1 MKDVAKQ
8 RTIALLSHGG
18 AGKTTLAEALLFLTK
33 VTSRFGSVVDGTSV
47 LDYEP
52 EEIKRQSSLGS
63 AFHSLP
69 WKKQQITF
77 VDTPGGENFLNDTK
91 TVLYGVDSAVV
102 LVDAVDMV
110 KVSTEK
116 GWAFADSLKLP
127 RLVVINK
134 MDRERADF
142 FKALENI
149 NESFASPKA
158 IPVALP
164 IGAESDFK
172 GVVDLLTLKAY
183 SYDKTGV
190 PSEIPVPAD
199 LEPVVEQWREK
210 LLEAICETDDILLE
224 KFLEGE
230 QITNEELE
238 PALKKAILDNHIAPV
253 TPTAAQGLIGL
264 SHLLDSI
271 INRLPSPLERG
282 SVYGHPLDKPDEL
295 VYKEPDPSAPFSGL
309 VIKTIV
315 DPFAGQLTIFRVFS
329 GTLTA
334 DGGFQNV
341 TRSQKERFG
350 QLFALEGKAQKSIEE
365 AGPGD
370 IVAVAKL
377 KNTFT
382 GDSITDEAAPVV
394 FPASPAMEP
403 VVSFAVEAKNKGDEE
418 KVFAAINKM
427 TIEDVTLRLTRNN
440 QTKEMILSG
449 MGQVHVDATL
459 EKIKRKYGVEVILK
473 SPKVAFK
480 ETIKGRAKVQGKYK
494 KQTGGKGQYG
504 DAVIELEP
512 LPRGEGFIFE
522 DKIVGG
528 VIPRQ
533 YIPAVE
539 KGIVEAMAGG
549 VVSGNPV
556 VDCKVALV
564 FGSYHDVD
572 SSEMAFK
579 IAGSMAFK
587 KAFMECKPTILEPI
601 MLLTVTVPDEF
612 MGDVMGDIS
621 SRRGKL
627 LGTETHGKK
636 QVINAHVPQMEL
648 LAYSPVLTSMTG
660 GRGSFSLEFAHYDE
674 APAQIRD
681 KVIAEFK
688 PQEEKE

>member
-18 AGKTTLAEALLFLTK
+18 AGKTSLAEALLFLTK
-33 VTSRFGSVVDGTSV
+33 VSTRLGSVTDGTSV
-47 LDYEP
+47 LDFEP
-52 EEIKRQSSLGS
+52 EEIKRKNSLGS

-69 WKKQQITF
+69 WRRHQITF
-77 VDTPGGENFLNDTK
+77 VDTPGGENFLNDTR
-91 TVLYGVDSAVV
+91 TVLYGVDSALVV
-102 LVDAVDMV
+102 VDAVDLV

-116 GWAFADSLKLP
+116 GWAFADALKLP

-142 FKALENI
+142 DKALESVL
-149 NESFASPKA
+149 ESFTHPRAVPVA
-158 IPVALP
+158 IPV
-164 IGAESDFK
+164 GAESGFK
-172 GVVDLLTLKAY
+172 GLVDLLSMKAHLH
-183 SYDKTGV
+183 DDDGKAAIG
-190 PSEIPVPAD
+190 PVPPE
-199 LEPVVEQWREK
+199 LEGAAAQWREK
-210 LLEAICETDDILLE
+210 LVEAICETDDALIE
-224 KFLEGE
+224 KYLEGE
-230 QITNEELE
+230 EIAAEELE
-238 PALKKAILDNHIAPV
+238 AALKKAVLDGQLAPV
-253 TPTAAQGLIGL
+253 LPLSGQRMAGLQY
-264 SHLLDSI
+264 LLDAI
-271 INRLPSPLERG
+271 VDKLPSPVDRG
-282 SVYGHPLDKPDEL
+282 AVKGSLPGAPESEAAR
-295 VYKEPDPSAPFSGL
+295 EPDPEAPLSAL

-315 DPFAGQLTIFRVFS
+315 DPFAGQLTVFRIFS
-329 GTLTA
+329 GTMA
-334 DGGFQNV
+334 PDGGFLNV
-341 TRSQKERFG
+341 SRGQKERYG
-350 QLFALEGKAQKSIEE
+350 QLFALEGKAQKAVDQ

-370 IVAVAKL
+370 IAAVSKL
-377 KNTFT
+377 KGTLT
-382 GDSITDEAAPVV
+382 GDTLADESAPLIL
-394 FPASPAMEP
+394 PASPAMEP
-403 VVSFAVEAKNKGDEE
+403 VVSFAVESKVKGDEE
-418 KVFAAINKM
+418 KLFAAINKM
-427 TIEDVTLRLTRNN
+427 AIEDVTLRLTRNN

-449 MGQVHVDATL
+449 MGQVHIDATL
-459 EKIKRKYGVEVILK
+459 EKIKRKYNVEVVLK
-473 SPKVAFK
+473 APKVAFK

-587 KAFMECKPTILEPI
+587 KAFMECSPTILEPV

-627 LGTETHGKK
+627 LGTESHGKR
-636 QVINAHVPQMEL
+636 QIINAHVPQMEL
-648 LAYSPVLTSMTG
+648 LTYSPSLTSMTG
-660 GRGSFSLEFAHYDE
+660 GRGSFSLEFSHYDE
-674 APAQIRD
+674 APAQIRE
-681 KVIAEFK
+681 KVIAEYK
-688 PQEEKE
+688 PQEDKE

>member
-1 MKDVAKQ
+1 MKDVQKQ
-8 RTIALLSHGG
+8 RTVSLISHGG
-18 AGKTTLAEALLFLTK
+18 AGKTSLAEAFLYFTK
-33 VTSRFGSVVDGTSV
+33 VSSRLGSVADGTSC
-47 LDYEP
+47 LDFEP
-52 EEIKRQSSLGS
+52 EEIKRKSSLS
-63 AFHSLP
+63 TSFHSVP
-69 WKKQQITF
+69 WKGCQITF
-77 VDTPGGENFLNDTK
+77 ADTPGGENFLNDTR
-91 TVLYGVDSAVV
+91 TVMEGTDGALV

-116 GWAFADSLKLP
+116 GWAFADYLNLP
-127 RLVVINK
+127 RLIVINK
-134 MDRERADF
+134 MDKERADYYRTIDSIT
-142 FKALENI
+142 EN
-149 NESFASPKA
+149 FTSPKPIPIA
-158 IPVALP
+158 IP
-164 IGAESDFK
+164 IGAEDKFT
-172 GVVDLLTLKAY
+172 GTVDLLKNKAY
-183 SYDKTGV
+183 SFDAQGKPTEQPIDGNLQPLV
-190 PSEIPVPAD
+190 A
-199 LEPVVEQWREK
+199 QWREK
-210 LLEAICETDDILLE
+210 LVETISETDDALIEKYLEGQEISAEELDKALKEAVKANKIAPILPAGALKLIGISGILEAIL
-224 KFLEGE
+224 
-230 QITNEELE
+230 
-238 PALKKAILDNHIAPV
+238 
-253 TPTAAQGLIGL
+253 GL
-264 SHLLDSI
+264 
-271 INRLPSPLERG
+271 LPSPAARG
-282 SVYGHPLDKPDEL
+282 PVEGHSPSDPVQPFL
-295 VYKEPDPSAPFSGL
+295 KEPSVEAPFSAL
-309 VIKTIV
+309 VIKTTV
-315 DPFAGQLTIFRVFS
+315 DPFAGQLTIFRIFS
-329 GTLTA
+329 GTLA
-334 DGGFQNV
+334 PDSGFLNV
-341 TRSQKERFG
+341 TRGQKERFG
-350 QLFALEGKAQKSIEE
+350 QLFTLEGKNQKSIEE

-377 KNTFT
+377 KVTQT
-382 GDSITDEAAPVV
+382 GDSITDEASPVI
-394 FPASPAMEP
+394 FNALPPMEP

-418 KVFAAINKM
+418 KVFASINKM
-427 TIEDVTLRLTRNN
+427 TLEDVTLRLNRNN

-449 MGQVHVDATL
+449 MGQVHLDATL
-459 EKIKRKYGVEVILK
+459 EKIKRKYNVEVILK
-473 SPKVAFK
+473 APKVAYK

-504 DAVIELEP
+504 DCVIELEP

-533 YIPAVE
+533 FIPAVE

-587 KAFMECKPTILEPI
+587 KAFLECKPTILEPI

-627 LGTETHGKK
+627 LGTESHGKK

-648 LAYSPVLTSMTG
+648 LTYSPVLTSMTG

-674 APAQIRD
+674 APAPVRD
-681 KVIAEFK
+681 KVISEYK

>member
-1 MKDVAKQ
+1 MKDVPKQ

-33 VTSRFGSVVDGTSV
+33 VISRFGSVADGTSV

-52 EEIKRQSSLGS
+52 EEIKRQSSLSS

-69 WKKQQITF
+69 WKKHQITF

-91 TVLYGVDSAVV
+91 TVLYGVDSAIV

-116 GWAFADSLKLP
+116 GWTFADSLKLP
-127 RLVVINK
+127 RIVVINK

-142 FKALENI
+142 FKTLENI
-149 NESFASPKA
+149 NESFTSPKV
-158 IPVALP
+158 IPVSLP
-164 IGAESDFK
+164 IGAENSFK
-172 GVVDLLTLKAY
+172 GLVDLLTEKAY
-183 SYDKTGV
+183 TYDQSGSSSETAI
-190 PSEIPVPAD
+190 PSD
-199 LEPVVEQWREK
+199 LAPQVAQWREK
-210 LLEAICETDDILLE
+210 LVEAICETDDTLLE

-230 QITNEELE
+230 NITSEELE
-238 PALKKAILDNHIAPV
+238 TALKKAVQENQLAPV
-253 TPTAAQGLIGL
+253 IPAAGL
-264 SHLLDSI
+264 SLVGLNYLLDSI
-271 INRLPSPLERG
+271 INRLPSPIERG
-282 SVYGHPLDKPDEL
+282 SAFAHPAEKPDEII
-295 VYKEPDPSAPFSGL
+295 YSEPDPQAPFGGL

-315 DPFAGQLTIFRVFS
+315 DPFAGQLTIFRILS
-329 GTLTA
+329 GTLTP
-334 DGGFQNV
+334 DSGFQNV

-350 QLFALEGKAQKSIEE
+350 QLFALEGKAQKAIEE

-382 GDSITDEAAPVV
+382 GDSLTDETTQLVY
-394 FPASPAMEP
+394 PASPPMEP

-449 MGQVHVDATL
+449 MGQVHLDATL
-459 EKIKRKYGVEVILK
+459 EKIKRKYNVEVILK

-480 ETIKGRAKVQGKYK
+480 ETVKTKAKVQGKYK

-539 KGIVEAMAGG
+539 KGIVEAMAVG

-627 LGTETHGKK
+627 LGTESHGKK

-681 KVIAEFK
+681 KVIAEYK

>member
-1 MKDVAKQ
+1 MKDVPKQ
-8 RTIALLSHGG
+8 RTISLISHGG
-18 AGKTTLAEALLFLTK
+18 AGKTSLAEAFLYLAK
-33 VTSRFGSVVDGTSV
+33 VTTRLGSVADGSSC
-47 LDYEP
+47 LDFEP
-52 EEIKRQSSLGS
+52 EEVKRKSSLS
-63 AFHSLP
+63 TSFHSLP
-69 WKKQQITF
+69 WKGHNITF
-77 VDTPGGENFLNDTK
+77 ADTPGGENFLNDTR
-91 TVLYGVDSAVV
+91 TVMEGTDAAVV
-102 LVDAVDMV
+102 LVDAVDLV

-116 GWAFADSLKLP
+116 GWSFADGFKLP

-134 MDRERADF
+134 MDKERADF
-142 FKALENI
+142 LKAVESVVEN
-149 NESFASPKA
+149 FAAPKP
-158 IPVALP
+158 IPVAIP
-164 IGAESDFK
+164 IGAEDSFA
-172 GVVDLLTLKAY
+172 GLVDLLSQKAY
-183 SYDKTGV
+183 FYDDKGKATEGA
-190 PSEIPVPAD
+190 IPGD
-199 LEPVVEQWREK
+199 LEGAVAEWREK
-210 LLEAICETDDILLE
+210 LVEAISETDDVLIE
-224 KFLEGE
+224 KFLEGQE
-230 QITNEELE
+230 IGPEELDN
-238 PALKKAILDNHIAPV
+238 ALKKAVLEARIAPIMPAGALKL
-253 TPTAAQGLIGL
+253 TGL
-264 SHLLDSI
+264 SFLLDSI
-271 INRLPSPLERG
+271 VKFLPSPVARG
-282 SVYGHPLDKPDEL
+282 SIMGNAPQDPATPAERAP
-295 VYKEPDPSAPFSGL
+295 EPQAPFAGL
-309 VIKTIV
+309 VIKTMV

-329 GTLTA
+329 GSLA
-334 DGGFQNV
+334 PDGGFLNV
-341 TRSQKERFG
+341 TRGQKERFG
-350 QLFALEGKAQKSIEE
+350 QLLTLEGKGQKAIEE
-365 AGPGD
+365 VGPGD
-370 IVAVAKL
+370 IIAVSKL
-377 KNTFT
+377 KSTQT
-382 GDSITDEAAPVV
+382 GDTISEENNPLII
-394 FPASPAMEP
+394 PAVSPLEP

-418 KVFAAINKM
+418 KVFASINKM

-449 MGQVHVDATL
+449 MGQVHLDATL
-459 EKIKRKYGVEVILK
+459 EKIRRKYNVEVVLK
-473 SPKVAFK
+473 APKVAFK
-480 ETIKGRAKVQGKYK
+480 ETIKGKAKVQGKYK

-533 YIPAVE
+533 FIPAVE

-587 KAFMECKPTILEPI
+587 KAFVECKPTILEPI

-627 LGTETHGKK
+627 LGTESHGKK

-648 LAYSPVLTSMTG
+648 LTYSPVLTSMTG

-674 APAQIRD
+674 APAPVKD
-681 KVIAEFK
+681 KVISEYK

>member
-1 MKDVAKQ
+1 MKDVSKQ
-8 RTIALLSHGG
+8 RTLALISHGG
-18 AGKTTLAEALLFLTK
+18 AGKTSLAEAFLFLTK
-33 VTSRFGSVVDGTSV
+33 VSSRLGSVSDGTSV

-52 EEIKRQSSLGS
+52 EEIKRKCSLNS
-63 AFHSLP
+63 AFHSFP
-69 WKKQQITF
+69 WKKNQITF
-77 VDTPGGENFLNDTK
+77 IDTPGGENFLNDTK
-91 TVLYGVDSAVV
+91 TVLYGVDSALVA
-102 LVDAVDMV
+102 VDAVDMV

-116 GWAFADSLKLP
+116 GWAFADALKLP
-127 RLVVINK
+127 RLVIINK

-142 FKALENI
+142 YKALESVK
-149 NESFASPKA
+149 ESFTIPKA
-158 IPVALP
+158 IPIALP
-164 IGAESDFK
+164 IGAEDSFK
-172 GVVDLLTLKAY
+172 GLVDLLNQKAFL
-183 SYDKTGV
+183 YDKENAV
-190 PSEIPVPAD
+190 EAPVPAD
-199 LEPVVEQWREK
+199 MTDLVSQWRDK
-210 LLEAICETDDILLE
+210 LLEAICETDDVLVD
-224 KFLEGE
+224 KYLEGQE
-230 QITNEELE
+230 ISAKELE
-238 PALKKAILDNHIAPV
+238 EALKKAILKGLVAPV
-253 TPTAAQGLIGL
+253 IPTSGLKLVGL
-264 SHLLDSI
+264 SYLLDSI
-271 INRLPSPLERG
+271 VTYLPSPLERG
-282 SVYGHPLDKPDEL
+282 PIAAHLAEKPEDL
-295 VYKEPDPSAPFSGL
+295 VEKAPDPSAPFGAL

-315 DPFAGQLTIFRVFS
+315 DPFAGQLTVFRIFS
-329 GTLTA
+329 GTIA
-334 DGGFQNV
+334 PDSGFQNV
-341 TRSQKERFG
+341 NRGQKERFG
-350 QLFALEGKAQKSIEE
+350 QLFSLEGKAQKAIEE

-370 IVAVAKL
+370 IAAVSKL
-377 KNTFT
+377 KSTLT
-382 GDSITDEAAPVV
+382 GDSLTDETAPLV
-394 FPASPAMEP
+394 FPANPAMEP
-403 VVSFAVEAKNKGDEE
+403 VVSFAVEAKVKGDEE

-427 TIEDVTLRLTRNN
+427 TLEDVTLRLTRNN

-449 MGQVHVDATL
+449 MGQVHIDATL
-459 EKIKRKYGVEVILK
+459 EKIKRKYGVDIVLK
-473 SPKVAFK
+473 APKVAFK

-512 LPRGEGFIFE
+512 LPRGDGFIFE

-539 KGIVEAMAGG
+539 KGIVEAMANG

-587 KAFMECKPTILEPI
+587 KAFLECSPTILEPI

-627 LGTETHGKK
+627 LGTESHGKK

-674 APAQIRD
+674 APAQVRD
-681 KVIAEFK
+681 KVIADYK
-688 PQEEKE
+688 PQEDKEE

>member
-8 RTIALLSHGG
+8 RTIALISHGG
-18 AGKTTLAEALLFLTK
+18 SGKTTMAEAFLYLTK
-33 VTSRFGSVVDGTSV
+33 VTNRLGSVAEGTSS
-47 LDYEP
+47 LDFEP
-52 EEIKRQSSLGS
+52 EEIKRKSSLNA
-63 AFHSLP
+63 AFHSFP
-69 WKKQQITF
+69 WKKSLITF
-77 VDTPGGENFLNDTK
+77 ADTPGGENFLNDTR
-91 TVLYGVDSAVV
+91 TVLQGVDGAVV

-116 GWAFADSLKLP
+116 GWAFSDAFGLP

-142 FKALENI
+142 FKTLENI
-149 NESFASPKA
+149 QEIFTHPKA
-158 IPVALP
+158 VPLCLP
-164 IGAESDFK
+164 IGAENAFT
-172 GVVDLLTLKAY
+172 GVVDLLRQKAF
-183 SYDKTGV
+183 SYDATGKAT
-190 PSEIPVPAD
+190 EGAIPTEMAPLVA
-199 LEPVVEQWREK
+199 EWREK
-210 LLEAICETDDILLE
+210 LIEAIAETDDILVE
-224 KFLEGE
+224 KFLEGQE
-230 QITNEELE
+230 ITDAELDQ
-238 PALKKAILDNHIAPV
+238 ALRAAVLSGQIAPV
-253 TPTAAQGLIGL
+253 TAASGLRLIGL
-264 SHLLDSI
+264 DLILDMI
-271 INRLPSPLERG
+271 VGLLPSPQERRPYQG
-282 SVYGHPLDKPDEL
+282 SGTPDGPEDME
-295 VYKEPDPSAPFSGL
+295 KAPDPAAPFSGL

-315 DPFAGQLTIFRVFS
+315 DPFAGQLTIFRIIS
-329 GTLTA
+329 GTLTP
-334 DGGFQNV
+334 DSGFLNV
-341 TRSQKERFG
+341 NRGQKERFG
-350 QLFALEGKAQKSIEE
+350 QLFALEGKTQKAVEE

-370 IVAVAKL
+370 IVAVSKL
-377 KNTFT
+377 KSSLT
-382 GDSITDEAAPVV
+382 GDSLADEANPVFFKAV
-394 FPASPAMEP
+394 PPMEP
-403 VVSFAVEAKNKGDEE
+403 VVSFAVEAKSKGDEE

-427 TIEDVTLRLTRNN
+427 TLEDVTLRLTRNN

-459 EKIKRKYGVEVILK
+459 EKIKRKYGVDVLLNA
-473 SPKVAFK
+473 PKVAFK

-512 LPRGEGFIFE
+512 LPRGSGFIFE

-587 KAFMECKPTILEPI
+587 KAFLECQPTILEPI

-627 LGTETHGKK
+627 LGTESHGKR

-648 LAYSPVLTSMTG
+648 LSYSPSLTSMTG

-674 APAQIRD
+674 APAQVRD
-681 KVIAEFK
+681 KVISEFK